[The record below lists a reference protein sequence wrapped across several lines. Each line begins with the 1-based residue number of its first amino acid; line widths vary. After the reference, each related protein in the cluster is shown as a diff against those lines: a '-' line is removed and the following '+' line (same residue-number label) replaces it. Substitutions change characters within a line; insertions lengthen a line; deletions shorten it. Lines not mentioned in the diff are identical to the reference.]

1 MLDFYLYV
9 VKSHLEQGLTIS
21 GLFFAFFQNN
31 IIFREK
37 DGIWAFLAWLQ
48 ILAETKLSVED
59 IVKQHWKTYGRNVFT
74 RWEMT
79 DFFQSIIF
87 RYDYENVDA
96 AGANLMMNFLEPQ
109 LPGYIGKTL
118 TANNVGFK
126 IIKADNYEY
135 KDPIDGSVAKK
146 QVWGSTFF

>member
-21 GLFFAFFQNN
+21 GLFFLHFFQNN

-59 IVKQHWKTYGRNVFT
+59 IVKRHWKTYGRNVFT

-79 DFFQSIIF
+79 AFFAMHHF
-87 RYDYENVDA
+87 
-96 AGANLMMNFLEPQ
+96 
-109 LPGYIGKTL
+109 
-118 TANNVGFK
+118 
-126 IIKADNYEY
+126 
-135 KDPIDGSVAKK
+135 
-146 QVWGSTFF
+146 